1 LLLCWCF
8 RGGAS
13 FYYYRAN
20 AHLRK
25 GDPERAIADYGE
37 ALKLDPRHVFAY
49 VGRAAAHTRMRD
61 YDGAVADL
69 SEAVRLD
76 PGNALALFRRGR
88 TFEAK
93 GDRARAV
100 EDYEKLLALSPAPGT
115 RQHRDAQEEG
125 RRRLSALRMAPP
137 AEPKAPEP
145 KAPVAKAPAAETPP
159 GEPEPLA
166 LVAKTDA
173 PAALKKE
180 EPPVAAKK
188 EERGAT
194 AKTEEPPS
202 ASAKTDPPLGRR
214 VALVIGNAG
223 YKIGPL
229 QNPVGDATA
238 VAEALEKQLK
248 FDKVILKLDLAAEG
262 FRSALREFSREVT
275 GAGLGLVYYAGHGTE
290 VGGRNFLIPT
300 DATLA
305 KAGDLGLEA
314 IPLEM
319 VLDRLTTLKLVIL
332 DACRNNLFR
341 EPRTIPLFRP

>member
-1 LLLCWCF
+1 
-8 RGGAS
+8 
-13 FYYYRAN
+13 
-20 AHLRK
+20 
-25 GDPERAIADYGE
+25 
-37 ALKLDPRHVFAY
+37 
-49 VGRAAAHTRMRD
+49 
-61 YDGAVADL
+61 
-69 SEAVRLD
+69 
-76 PGNALALFRRGR
+76 
-88 TFEAK
+88 
-93 GDRARAV
+93 
-100 EDYEKLLALSPAPGT
+100 
-115 RQHRDAQEEG
+115 
-125 RRRLSALRMAPP
+125 
-137 AEPKAPEP
+137 
-145 KAPVAKAPAAETPP
+145 
-159 GEPEPLA
+159 
-166 LVAKTDA
+166 
-173 PAALKKE
+173 
-180 EPPVAAKK
+180 
-188 EERGAT
+188 
-194 AKTEEPPS
+194 
-202 ASAKTDPPLGRR
+202 

-332 DACRNNLFR
+332 DACRNNLFPLAGAQR
-341 EPRTIPLFRP
+341 GGRRGLYRVEPDRKTLVVYAAKDGTTEDGMGGRHSPFTEALLNHISTPGLELRFLLGEVRDDVLAATAHIQEPHIYGTLGRTKIFLRP